1 MNLHNV
7 AKVFSYFKSHLNY
20 VDFILLTCQMNPATH
35 HCVAAVRYATLF
47 FLTPHITHTT
57 RGPGLALAPVG
68 HTCQQQQQNVVMK

>member
-47 FLTPHITHTT
+47 FLTPTLHIPHVGRDSLLPLSAT
-57 RGPGLALAPVG
+57 RANSNNKMLL
-68 HTCQQQQQNVVMK
+68 